1 MKLWTIGDAVID
13 LLPQSDM
20 QYQACAGGAPLNV
33 AVGAAR
39 LGCDCGFIG
48 RVGDDPFGQFLQNT
62 LSSEGVETQHMQFDK
77 QYHTSTVLV
86 ALGNDGDRSFTFLV
100 NPSADQFLSSKNLP
114 DFGDDILHFCSLTL
128 VAKESRETL
137 VKAISLIKQRGGTLS
152 FDVNLREKMWGNPQE
167 MLATVTQFANQSD
180 ILKLSEEELYW
191 ITGTTHYEK
200 ALEMLKRLP
209 SSLKIVTCGIQGA
222 IALWQ
227 DLVIHID
234 SYKVKSLDTTGAGDA
249 FIAGLLANIS
259 LGNDLQD
266 FEKLKI
272 ALTQASACGALAT
285 TQKGA
290 LSALPDAEGV
300 RSFIESENR
309 LTFNVYSIN
318 LHE

>member
-1 MKLWTIGDAVID
+1 MKLWTVGDAVID
-13 LLPQSDM
+13 LLPQPDM
-20 QYQACAGGAPLNV
+20 QYKACAGGAPLNV
-33 AVGAAR
+33 AVGAVR

-48 RVGDDPFGQFLQNT
+48 RVGDDPFGLFLQQT
-62 LSSEGVETQHMQFDK
+62 LYAEGVDTQYMQFDE

-114 DFGDDILHFCSLTL
+114 DFDDDILHFCSLAL

-137 VKAISLIKQRGGTLS
+137 ANSISLIKQRGGILS
-152 FDVNLREKMWGNPQE
+152 FDVNLREQMWENPQE
-167 MLATVTQFANQSD
+167 MLTTVTQFANQSD

-191 ITGTTHYEK
+191 VTGTTQYEK
-200 ALEMLKRLP
+200 ALEILKRFP
-209 SSLKIVTCGIQGA
+209 SSLKIVTCGVRGA
-222 IALWQ
+222 FVLWQ
-227 DLVIHID
+227 DFAIHVD
-234 SYKVKSLDTTGAGDA
+234 SYKVNSLDTTGAGDA

-259 LGNDLQD
+259 FGNGLQD
-266 FEKLKI
+266 FEQLKL

-290 LSALPDAEGV
+290 LSALPDAQGV
-300 RSFIESENR
+300 KSFIESEHR
-309 LTFNVYSIN
+309 LTFNVNSIN